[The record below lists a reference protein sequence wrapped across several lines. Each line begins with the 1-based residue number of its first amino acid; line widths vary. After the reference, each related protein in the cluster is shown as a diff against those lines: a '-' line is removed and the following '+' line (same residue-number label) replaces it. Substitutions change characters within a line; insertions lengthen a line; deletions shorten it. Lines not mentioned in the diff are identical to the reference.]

1 MHDILIICL
10 SIFYCFLAELT
21 RQLLHNLLSRL
32 GAKHPQALVYPL
44 FVALKSPREDRKAA
58 AEILM
63 SSLRHSSPKLVD
75 QALLVSQELIRVAIL
90 LQEIWHEAL
99 EVHPPPCHHSLSLLI
114 HSNICVSFTCKFY
127 CNLHSHKCDSCNVGS
142 KSSIFRRRECAGYV
156 GHIIT
161 PSSKFRVRPNNHKR
175 GVVSW
180 QL

>member
-99 EVHPPPCHHSLSLLI
+99 EVRTPPPVTTSYTSLFIAIFVSRLLVNFMAI
-114 HSNICVSFTCKFY
+114 II
-127 CNLHSHKCDSCNVGS
+127 LINV
-142 KSSIFRRRECAGYV
+142 ILV
-156 GHIIT
+156 M
-161 PSSKFRVRPNNHKR
+161 
-175 GVVSW
+175 
-180 QL
+180 